1 MSEVIVSYTI
11 QSGDDQAKFEKKIAL
26 ALVESVNKIMDK
38 IEATQILKYTSSSNP
53 ALPPGSTYNRTFE
66 LRQSSRVKVI
76 KTTLPVIRG
85 QWRAVARHA
94 PDVLGSRSEQTPIFQ
109 NRWKSTEEVEDI
121 VQSKAERIVM
131 KELENIR

>member
-1 MSEVIVSYTI
+1 MSDVITSYTV
-11 QSGDDQAKFEKKIAL
+11 QSGDDQAEFEKKIAL
-26 ALVESVNKIMDK
+26 ALIEGVKKTLDE
-38 IEATQILKYTSSSNP
+38 IEATQIHKYTSSSNP
-53 ALPPGSTYNRTFE
+53 ALPSGSTYNRTFE
-66 LRQSSRVKVI
+66 LRQSSRKKVTKI
-76 KTTLPVIRG
+76 TLPTIRG

-121 VQSKAERIVM
+121 VQSKAERIVQ

>member
-1 MSEVIVSYTI
+1 MSSVITSYTV
-11 QSGDDQAKFEKKIAL
+11 QSGDDQAEFEKKLAL
-26 ALVESVNKIMDK
+26 ALVEAVKKVMDE
-38 IEATQILKYTSSSNP
+38 IAATQILKYTSSSNP
-53 ALPPGSTYNRTFE
+53 ALPSGSTYNRTFE

-76 KTTLPVIRG
+76 KTTLPTIKG

-121 VQSKAERIVM
+121 VQPKAEKIVQ